1 MTTIRKEQLF
11 ENFLWIDLTHPNTQ
25 QLRDLSETYGLDI
38 ILLHD
43 SMQQG
48 HLPKWEKYKDFYF
61 VILRSY
67 TANINDKFT
76 KYGELSNK
84 IAFFFNDKLM
94 ITIHRREFE
103 FLKNISSTS
112 SHPQELFLE
121 ISRHMVDSFDDP
133 LKKLS
138 EKIDQFE
145 RTIFLKK
152 ESDLSLEELYFMKS
166 RARNGRKLLQLTQ
179 NVMYQLELRKELQTI
194 FQDIKDSLTQSLLV
208 YDEILDDSM
217 NLLNTYLSI
226 TAQRNNDVIRVLTI
240 FSAFF
245 LPLTFIA
252 GIYGMNFEHMP
263 ELKWPFGYFFCL
275 IIMASVSL
283 AIYFWFKRRRII

>member
-133 LKKLS
+133 LKKPKRSISLS
-138 EKIDQFE
+138 VP
-145 RTIFLKK
+145 
-152 ESDLSLEELYFMKS
+152 YF
-166 RARNGRKLLQLTQ
+166 
-179 NVMYQLELRKELQTI
+179 
-194 FQDIKDSLTQSLLV
+194 
-208 YDEILDDSM
+208 
-217 NLLNTYLSI
+217 
-226 TAQRNNDVIRVLTI
+226 
-240 FSAFF
+240 
-245 LPLTFIA
+245 
-252 GIYGMNFEHMP
+252 
-263 ELKWPFGYFFCL
+263 
-275 IIMASVSL
+275 
-283 AIYFWFKRRRII
+283 

>member
-11 ENFLWIDLTHPNTQ
+11 GNFLWIDLTHPNTQ

-94 ITIHRREFE
+94 ITIHRKEFE

-121 ISRHMVDSFDDP
+121 ISRHMVDSFNDP

-152 ESDLSLEELYFMKS
+152 ESALSLEELYFMKS

-179 NVMYQLELRKELQTI
+179 NVMYQLELRRELQTI

-263 ELKWPFGYFFCL
+263 ELKWPRGYFLSLCL
-275 IIMASVSL
+275 MAAISMI
-283 AIYFWFKRRRII
+283 IYFWFKRKKIL

>member
-1 MTTIRKEQLF
+1 
-11 ENFLWIDLTHPNTQ
+11 
-25 QLRDLSETYGLDI
+25 
-38 ILLHD
+38 
-43 SMQQG
+43 
-48 HLPKWEKYKDFYF
+48 
-61 VILRSY
+61 
-67 TANINDKFT
+67 
-76 KYGELSNK
+76 
-84 IAFFFNDKLM
+84 
-94 ITIHRREFE
+94 
-103 FLKNISSTS
+103 
-112 SHPQELFLE
+112 
-121 ISRHMVDSFDDP
+121 
-133 LKKLS
+133 
-138 EKIDQFE
+138 
-145 RTIFLKK
+145 
-152 ESDLSLEELYFMKS
+152 
-166 RARNGRKLLQLTQ
+166 
-179 NVMYQLELRKELQTI
+179 MYQLELRKELQTI

>member
-94 ITIHRREFE
+94 ITIHRKEFE

-121 ISRHMVDSFDDP
+121 ISRHMVDSFNDP

-152 ESDLSLEELYFMKS
+152 ESALSLEELYFMKS